1 MNKQEDMAGREG
13 ETDGQMRKGNG
24 HELWFMERTLQQ
36 ASVRSSK
43 WKSGDPSSLPV
54 MCVCVA
60 MYCIRRCNVCMKW

>member
-43 WKSGDPSSLPV
+43 WKKWGSFFSPSY
-54 MCVCVA
+54 VCVWCRVLYKA
-60 MYCIRRCNVCMKW
+60 V